1 MRGRS
6 LAIVLA
12 VFGAAVLAGV
22 ALKMNSSNEQT
33 VGQVPGPIVEAFA
46 KWCSTHNKMYT
57 SPSEKSYR
65 MAVFTRNF
73 YKVAELNKKNTHTS
87 ALNKFAD
94 LTEEEFVAK
103 YTGLKVPKNLKRS
116 DIKHVPSAN
125 GPDSVDWRTQGVVNP
140 VKDQGQCRSGWAFSA
155 TSAIEAA
162 WKLSGRPLLD
172 LAEQQLVD
180 CGYDTGNYGCNGG
193 WIDWAFQSIIKNGGL
208 DLTYDYPYTAQEGS
222 CKFNKA
228 KISATISKYTDV
240 TKNCKFLVS
249 AIAQQPVSVSI
260 YANSDFMLYSSGV
273 FNSATCTAN
282 INHAVTAVGYGND
295 SASGLDFYLVRN
307 SWGASWGEAG
317 YIRMI
322 RDENP
327 TGICSI
333 CTIAS
338 YPVL

>member
-6 LAIVLA
+6 FAIVLA
-12 VFGAAVLAGV
+12 VVGAAVLAGV

-33 VGQVPGPIVEAFA
+33 LGQIPGPIVDAFA
-46 KWCSTHNKMYT
+46 KWSSTHNKMYT

-73 YKVAELNKKNTHTS
+73 YKVVALNKINTHTS

-103 YTGLKVPKNLKRS
+103 YTGLKVPKNLKRNGV
-116 DIKHVPSAN
+116 KHVASAN
-125 GPDSVDWRTQGVVNP
+125 RPDSVDWRTQGVVNP
-140 VKDQGQCRSGWAFSA
+140 VKDQGQCGSCWAFSA

-162 WKLSGRPLLD
+162 WKLSGKTLVN

-180 CGYDTGNYGCNGG
+180 CGGDTGNYGCNGG
-193 WIDWAFQSIIKNGGL
+193 WMDWAFQSIINNGGQ
-208 DLTYDYPYTAQEGS
+208 DLTDDYKYTAQDGT

-228 KISATISKYTDV
+228 KVAATISKFADV
-240 TKNCKFLVS
+240 PATCDALVS
-249 AIAQQPVSVSI
+249 AIAQQPTSVAI

-273 FNSATCTAN
+273 FNSGTCTSS
-282 INHAVTAVGYGND
+282 INHGVTAVGYGTD
-295 SASGLDFYLVRN
+295 SGKDFYIVRN

-322 RDENP
+322 RDS
-327 TGICSI
+327 TSAKGICSI
-333 CTIAS
+333 CTITS
-338 YPVL
+338 YPIV